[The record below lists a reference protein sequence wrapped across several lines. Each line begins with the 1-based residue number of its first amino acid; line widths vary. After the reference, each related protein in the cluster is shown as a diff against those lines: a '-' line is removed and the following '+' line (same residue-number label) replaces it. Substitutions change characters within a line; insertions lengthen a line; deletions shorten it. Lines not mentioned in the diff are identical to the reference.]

1 MRARDVSGITESDMT
16 EIDWVPPRRGPGYTV
31 VWVDVRKIDAS
42 WSRDYVYVGPG
53 GEGGTGRRYA
63 GFGQWLTTRDTPV
76 EMSELG
82 VGAQGWIVFT
92 NGRHRFSWMRDH
104 GVRALP
110 VLVPEDEAEQITKKY
125 GTPLRKSF
133 MSAVL

>member
-1 MRARDVSGITESDMT
+1 MKMREIMRLVEGRSI
-16 EIDWVPPRRGPGYTV
+16 EIDWVPPRRGPGYAV
-31 VWVDVRKIDAS
+31 VWVDVKKIDAS

-63 GFGQWLTTRDTPV
+63 GFGKWLETRDVPV

-82 VGAQGWIVFT
+82 IGGHGWIVFT

-110 VLVPEDEAEQITKKY
+110 VLVPEDEVEAISQQF
-125 GTPLRKSF
+125 GTSERRSVIH
-133 MSAVL
+133 AD